1 MATARDL
8 PHPEPRDLRLTQVLF
23 ALSDPARLSIVQGLV
38 QGPQEVA
45 ACQPAGGDLPKST
58 LSHHIKTLREA
69 GVVRST
75 PHGRRRL
82 LELRRGDLDAR
93 FPGLLTAVLAVPD
106 TAAPGAAAPFGT
118 PAPDDA
124 P

>member
-8 PHPEPRDLRLTQVLF
+8 PHPEPEDLRLTQVLF

-38 QGPQEVA
+38 HGPQEVA

-69 GVVRST
+69 GVIRST
-75 PHGRRRL
+75 PHGRQRL

-93 FPGLLTAVLAVPD
+93 FPGLLTAVLTTPD
-106 TAAPGAAAPFGT
+106 AATPDAAAPDAAAPGDVAP
-118 PAPDDA
+118 
-124 P
+124 